1 MSKINIGKVVPGG
14 ILAGVVMSGLDFVTN
29 NYILASDWWNMAQL
43 RNVDLSLMGGT
54 GALVTMLVVDLLLGQ
69 LLVVTY
75 AAIRPR
81 FGPGAGTAAIASF
94 IIFLPETLLLATFGG
109 IVISWD
115 LYLRQSALMLVSVI
129 IGGLAGAWVYTE
141 EEENEST

>member
-29 NYILASDWWNMAQL
+29 NYILASDWRNMAQL
-43 RNVDLSLMGGT
+43 RNVDLSLMGGA